1 MNTCSENAIPT
12 IDLENEKLPDV
23 LSGAEVA
30 GHGDRKSPETLHELL
45 KLMASMRSANP
56 GAEADMALADDEEEE
71 DDDTDMEDEEL
82 SDDEAAEDGE
92 HRGFANMHSL
102 EKIIAAMNDSDDED
116 DFSFDDDEEE
126 EYSNVSDAD
135 DYHNKAC
142 VYARTGKLK
151 KAIEVCLKGLKY
163 FPRNV
168 DLLADI
174 IQYSS
179 ESGDWEAA
187 AKYYGMLRKTIP
199 FHRWNWRAFTFS
211 TRYLLDEDPI
221 ENEAECRMLISNYKK
236 YIPYEERI
244 CMVESELEEALGN
257 RDRSMQVLE
266 EAIAT
271 RSNASQCALRLMDM
285 QMNRGMF
292 AEAVHTA
299 NYGIAASAEAQPSIN
314 MPYLCYLRALAKDH
328 LLQRKE
334 CMHEPVS
341 QKEVDAMVKE
351 YKLLMNEFPVKTMR
365 FRSNINER
373 ISMLAFIQTTD

>member
-12 IDLENEKLPDV
+12 IDVENEKLSDV

-30 GHGDRKSPETLHELL
+30 GQGDHKSPETLHELL
-45 KLMASMRSANP
+45 KLMASMRNAAP
-56 GAEADMALADDEEEE
+56 ADEADVAPAEDEEEE
-71 DDDTDMEDEEL
+71 DDADVEDEEL
-82 SDDEAAEDGE
+82 SDDEDAEDGE
-92 HRGFANMHSL
+92 HRGLGNLHSL
-102 EKIIAAMNDSDDED
+102 QKLIAAMNDTDSDDED

-126 EYSNVSDAD
+126 CGNVMDAD

-142 VYARTGKLK
+142 GYARKGNLK
-151 KAIEVCLKGLKY
+151 SGIEVCLKGLKY

-179 ESGDWEAA
+179 ESGDWSTA
-187 AKYYGMLRKTIP
+187 AKYYGVLRKTIP

-211 TRYLLDEDPI
+211 ARYLLDEDPV

-236 YIPYEERI
+236 YIPYEEKI

-257 RDRSMQVLE
+257 RERSMQVLE

-271 RSNASQCALRLMDM
+271 RSNASQCALRLMDK
-285 QMNRGMF
+285 QMDRGMF
-292 AEAVHTA
+292 EEAVHTA
-299 NYGIAASAEAQPSIN
+299 NYGMAASAEAQPSIN

-328 LLQRKE
+328 LLHKKE

-351 YKLLMNEFPVKTMR
+351 YKLLMNEFPVKMMH
-365 FRSNINER
+365 FRSNIHER